1 MSPLPRPH
9 LVREMGTKPVVA
21 TSPNKA
27 RTIAQ
32 LSLLAVGAMLL
43 LPQPAYSADA
53 FRALKGSWSGSGSAR
68 FTGGQSEKLR
78 CSARYSGSSA
88 NLSLNV
94 KCASSSAN
102 INLTGSLAA
111 SGNKVS
117 GNWAENSFGL
127 SGSANGLATGSS
139 VRLRISGSTSGFLT
153 LSVSGNRHNFSITSQ
168 GTSLTG
174 VTVNMGRR

>member
-1 MSPLPRPH
+1 MLPNPR
-9 LVREMGTKPVVA
+9 R
-21 TSPNKA
+21 
-27 RTIAQ
+27 Q
-32 LSLLAVGAMLL
+32 LGRSTVPKNLAVTLPSHARNIAKLSVLALGAVFLM
-43 LPQPAYSADA
+43 PPPAYSADA
-53 FRALKGSWSGSGSAR
+53 FKALKGNWSGSGSAR

-78 CSARYSGSSA
+78 CSARYSGSSE

-111 SGNKVS
+111 NGNKVS
-117 GNWAENSFGL
+117 GDWAENSFGL
-127 SGSANGLATGSS
+127 SGSANGSATGSS
-139 VRLRISGSTSGFLT
+139 VRLRISGSTTGFLT

>member
-1 MSPLPRPH
+1 M
-9 LVREMGTKPVVA
+9 T
-21 TSPNKA
+21 PNA
-27 RTIAQ
+27 LRHFAFRTAPQSNTIAATGNTGVMAK
-32 LSLLAVGAMLL
+32 LSLLAMGTALL
-43 LPQPAYSADA
+43 LPQPAYAADA
-53 FRALKGSWSGSGSAR
+53 FKALKGDWSGSGSAR

-78 CSARYSGSSA
+78 CSARYSGSSQ

-111 SGNKVS
+111 NGNKVS

-127 SGSANGLATGSS
+127 SGSANGSSTGLS
-139 VRLRISGSTSGFLT
+139 VRLRISGSTTGFLT